1 MSFSSSL
8 GGVAAG
14 VAGDLAG
21 VALSGRYNAKEAK
34 KNREFQAYM
43 SNTAYQRAA
52 VDLENAGLNRVLALG
67 SPSSSPSGAT
77 ASIQAPKLGSTGIA
91 AATAKQSI
99 AQSRA
104 TEAAQIADAQLKREQ
119 TRLTAANASQAEVV
133 KSLYDKYGPDLIGA
147 LPDSGSFMS
156 SVKDAVG
163 SPAKAIKDA
172 VRFKDSSSAADAK
185 QSRTESVTENRER
198 TKSEMSKMSS
208 SEKVQYIWNTLL
220 EKFL

>member
-1 MSFSSSL
+1 MSL
-8 GGVAAG
+8 GSIASS
-14 VAGDLAG
+14 VAGDLG
-21 VALSGRYNAKEAK
+21 GSVISGLFNAREAS
-34 KNREFQAYM
+34 KNRDFQESM

-52 VDLENAGLNRVLALG
+52 ADLEKAGLNRVLAFG
-67 SPSSSPSGAT
+67 SPASSPSGAT
-77 ASIQAPKLGSTGIA
+77 ASMQAPKLGSTGIA

-133 KSLYDKYGPDLIGA
+133 KSLYDKYGPDLIGS

-156 SVKDAVG
+156 SVQDAVG

-185 QSRTESVTENRER
+185 QSRTESVTENRKR
-198 TKSEMSKMSS
+198 TKSEMSNMSS
-208 SEKVQYIWNTLL
+208 SEKAKYIWNTLL